1 MRLVATPGASA
12 SPTGVTAPLAVD
24 CASPRVLLPSFFFL
38 LSLLLLSLLPK
49 EAFVECVSFCSV
61 FLKSNLLW
69 WDTWWTAEV
78 KVEKS
83 LSRRCYRSKT
93 SSRAGKTESTG
104 EVEGN

>member
-1 MRLVATPGASA
+1 MRLVVTPDASA

-24 CASPRVLLPSFFFL
+24 CASPRVLLPSFFFSSSFSTAPL
-38 LSLLLLSLLPK
+38 PPK

-69 WDTWWTAEV
+69 WDTWWTPEV

-93 SSRAGKTESTG
+93 STRAGKTESTG